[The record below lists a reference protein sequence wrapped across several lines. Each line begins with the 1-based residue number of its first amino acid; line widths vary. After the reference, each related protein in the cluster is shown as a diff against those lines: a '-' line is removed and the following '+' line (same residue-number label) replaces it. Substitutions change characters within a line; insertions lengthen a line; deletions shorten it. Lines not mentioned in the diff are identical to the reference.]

1 MRNLKRLPEKVILY
15 LKDYRNKTLKD
26 ERLKR
31 LPEKVLFGKFGK
43 EEFTF
48 GIIRLVAGNSEGK
61 LKS

>member
-1 MRNLKRLPEKVILY
+1 MILY
-15 LKDYRNKTLKD
+15 LKDYRIKTLKD